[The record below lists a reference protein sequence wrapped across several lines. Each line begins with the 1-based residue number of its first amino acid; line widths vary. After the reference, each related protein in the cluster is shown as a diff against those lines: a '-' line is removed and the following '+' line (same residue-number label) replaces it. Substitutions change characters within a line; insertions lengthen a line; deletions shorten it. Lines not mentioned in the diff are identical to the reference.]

1 MESQPKCSF
10 KGCNN
15 FYTDDNPLN
24 FKECGHPI
32 CLNHLEMQAKDQQD
46 EFFPSIKCPI
56 QSCKKM

>member
-46 EFFPSIKCPI
+46 EFFPCIECPI
-56 QSCKKM
+56 